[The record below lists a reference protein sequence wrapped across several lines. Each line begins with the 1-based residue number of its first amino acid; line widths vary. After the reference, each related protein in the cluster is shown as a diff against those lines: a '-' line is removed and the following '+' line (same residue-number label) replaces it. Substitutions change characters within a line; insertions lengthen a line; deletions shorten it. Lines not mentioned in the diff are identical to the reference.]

1 MAKLIFTIL
10 FGLSLFTNVFADA
23 VLKEFMGTPQGDRI
37 VINWKTGEEKDINIF
52 LIERSND
59 NKIFTKIGEIAAKG
73 DNSDYQ
79 FEDTNLTTVQ
89 ATYYYRLRI
98 RRTDGTFQ
106 MTEVITVIPKISSF
120 AKTWG
125 SIKALF
131 Q

>member
-1 MAKLIFTIL
+1 MAKLIITIM
-10 FGLSLFTNVFADA
+10 FGLSLVTTAFADA
-23 VLKEFMGTPQGDRI
+23 VIKEFMGTPEGNRI
-37 VINWKTGEEKDINIF
+37 LLYWKTGEEKDINTF

-59 NKIFTKIGEIAAKG
+59 NKIFTKIGEITAKG
-73 DNSDYQ
+73 DNSEYQ
-79 FEDTNLTTVQ
+79 FEDTNLATVR
-89 ATYYYRLRI
+89 ASYYYRLRI
-98 RRTDGTFQ
+98 RRTDGSFQ

>member
-10 FGLSLFTNVFADA
+10 FGLTLFTSVFADA

-59 NKIFTKIGEIAAKG
+59 NKIFTKIGEITAKG

-79 FEDTNLTTVQ
+79 FEDTNLTTVR